1 MLNRLLTCAICVV
14 ILAGCGRREASQ
26 TKGAKEIKGAA
37 SDLEKR
43 VVRVVTAAEKET
55 ERTLFA
61 NGVLAARDQA
71 SLSVKVPGRLEEIP
85 ADIGSVVKRGET
97 IAQIQKRDYELK
109 VQQAKAAVA
118 AARARLGLPLEGTD
132 DSIEIKDSSVVKEA
146 KAQLD
151 EQQKNRARIAKLREQ
166 GILSESE
173 LEAAEAAY
181 QVALNKYEDALQEA
195 NNRKAML
202 AQRRAELNIAEQE
215 LADTTIRAPFDG
227 VVQER
232 KASPGEY
239 LMEGAPLA
247 TVVRIDPV
255 RLRLEVPERQAM
267 AVRPGQKV
275 RFSVDGDTNSYAGQ
289 IDRLSPAIT
298 QDNRMLQI
306 EADIANDGRLRPGAF
321 VRADIVTTN
330 ARAILLPR
338 NAIVTFAGI
347 EKIFVVENGKAG
359 ERRVTTRVTN
369 SENEVEVTNG
379 VNAGDLVILDPGT
392 MRMGQPVTVARES
405 TERSTVVHPPNG

>member
-1 MLNRLLTCAICVV
+1 MLNRLLTCALFVV
-14 ILAGCGRREASQ
+14 ILAGCGQRDVAR
-26 TKGAKEIKGAA
+26 TKGAKETKGAT

-43 VVRVVTAAEKET
+43 VVRVVTATEKET

-61 NGVLAARDQA
+61 NGTLAARDQA
-71 SLSVKVPGRLEEIP
+71 GLSVKVAGRLEEIP
-85 ADIGSVVKRGET
+85 MDIGSVVKRGAT
-97 IAQIQKRDYELK
+97 IAQIQRRDYELK
-109 VQQAKAAVA
+109 VEQAKAAVA
-118 AARARLGLPLEGTD
+118 AARARLGLPLDGTD
-132 DSIEIKDSSVVKEA
+132 DSIEVNDSSVVKEA
-146 KAQLD
+146 RAQLN
-151 EQQKNRARIAKLREQ
+151 EQEKNRARIAKLREQ

-173 LEAAEAAY
+173 LETAEAAY
-181 QVALNKYEDALQEA
+181 QVALNKYEDALQET

-215 LADTTIRAPFDG
+215 LMDTTIRAPFDG

-247 TVVRIDPV
+247 TVVRIDPI

-267 AVRPGQKV
+267 GVRPGQKV
-275 RFSVDGDTNSYAGQ
+275 RFSVDGDTNAYVGQ
-289 IDRLSPAIT
+289 IDRISPAIT

-330 ARAILLPR
+330 ARAVLLPR

-347 EKIFVVENGKAG
+347 EKVFVVEDGKAA
-359 ERRVTTRVTN
+359 ERRVTTGTSN
-369 SENEVEVTNG
+369 ENEVEVVKG
-379 VNAGDLVILDPGT
+379 VKAGDLVILDPGS

-405 TERSTVVHPPNG
+405 TERSAVVHPPNG